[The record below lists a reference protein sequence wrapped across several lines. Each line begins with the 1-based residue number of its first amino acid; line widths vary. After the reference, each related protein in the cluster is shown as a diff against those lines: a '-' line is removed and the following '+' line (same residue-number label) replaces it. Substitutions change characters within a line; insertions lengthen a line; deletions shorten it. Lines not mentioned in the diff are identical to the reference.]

1 MIEYEAKLL
10 VKILEAEIKK
20 VIDVKNMHVTV
31 NENQYRIDI
40 ITHVLGCN
48 SDFGF
53 RFEKTEDSDEYDKL
67 YIGKFIRLWSHA
79 KFGAYEIDRNSC
91 VEKIWA
97 GAHMTPTKE
106 WISKLVDCFVK
117 GARNFQYMDSL
128 K

>member
-10 VKILEAEIKK
+10 VKILEAEINKA
-20 VIDVKNMHVTV
+20 INAKNMHVTV

-40 ITHVLGCN
+40 ITQVLGCN
-48 SDFGF
+48 TGFGF
-53 RFEKTEDSDEYDKL
+53 RFEKTKGSDEYDKL

-79 KFGAYEIDRNSC
+79 KFWAYEIERNSC
-91 VEKIWA
+91 VEKKWA

-106 WISKLVDCFVK
+106 WISKLVECFVR
-117 GARNFQYMDSL
+117 GAWNFHYEDSL